1 LFLVL
6 DLEWKVVY
14 VGSANSSQYDQ
25 TLDEILVGPIPVGVN
40 KFILQADPPDA
51 SRIPE
56 NDILGVTVVLVSCS
70 YRQREFL
77 KVGYYVNNE
86 YAEEFDE
93 ETGPPKPLDLTK
105 IVRTILADKPR
116 VTKFQIRWGD
126 ACDSNAEV
134 DDTDADDGAMKEQ
147 GKEEFTTAETNG
159 NGNMHLLNNEDEE
172 NIESEQD
179 DDDEEQDDDEE
190 HDEEEEIDLD
200 DHGSKSAAE

>member
-1 LFLVL
+1 
-6 DLEWKVVY
+6 VVY

-56 NDILGVTVVLVSCS
+56 NDILGVTVILVTCS

-93 ETGPPKPLDLTK
+93 ETGPPKPLDLNK

-116 VTKFQIRWGD
+116 VTKFQIPWGD
-126 ACDSNAEV
+126 DQHPNPNHSSDFVVEEEV
-134 DDTDADDGAMKEQ
+134 EGSLVSLHEP
-147 GKEEFTTAETNG
+147 KEETIR
-159 NGNMHLLNNEDEE
+159 LQKEDSEE
-172 NIESEQD
+172 NIESVSDKDIGDEEEEDDD
-179 DDDEEQDDDEE
+179 DDDEEEEQDE
-190 HDEEEEIDLD
+190 DEEEHGEDEEVDLD
-200 DHGSKSAAE
+200 QDSMTAE